1 MNVPVG
7 LLTHN
12 ATQTRTTSTQKHD
25 IENLQCRAIFLAS
38 VENQN
43 AFFLVFLISNSNVII
58 PYLTP
63 QKPFLFVLLAFL
75 RGVGDEGSR

>member
-12 ATQTRTTSTQKHD
+12 ATQTRTTFTQKHD

-38 VENQN
+38 VENQI
-43 AFFLVFLISNSNVII
+43 FFLVFLISNSNVII

-63 QKPFLFVLLAFL
+63 EDQFLFCSSF
-75 RGVGDEGSR
+75 